1 MSSLIQNGS
10 ALTLQQQRLEQSSAA
25 IFWLNLGQQSEAQVE
40 SRLRALMHQ
49 HEILTTVF
57 GEQPG
62 FHGLRQSVVDGQL
75 DFRRISGDQD
85 EQIEAEAASVFA
97 DQRPQLLAWF
107 WPGDESNR
115 LLLVA
120 SAMQLDPG
128 SAANIGRWLR
138 APQMPE
144 EVDMQYLDYADWVA
158 DLQQE
163 EDAITARTFWQGLEL
178 TRLPAIQ
185 LAENHG
191 LASRQYHSVCRPF
204 GADLATAMR
213 DVSLAC
219 HCSVEQLLI
228 TVWAA
233 LLGRL
238 SGQSEFQLSLY
249 HDCRQNYDELAA
261 TLGVLTQPIP
271 MPFHDLQ
278 QQSLSRQLPAQ
289 ELLWQQMLEWQEY
302 VGVIEAE
309 HHSDVA
315 GIYWQKRSAE
325 DMQLLSPAGNCG
337 LLLHG
342 CADEQGGGWQLFYD
356 QGCYGAAMAKQLLQ
370 RFEQLLWQALSAPEQ
385 SFETFGLLLDG
396 EDCGLIGT
404 GLQQPAAGHFMHQWR
419 RSVEMASEAAA
430 LQCQADVISYTELD
444 QRSDRLA
451 AVLQQHGAAAGTLVA
466 LDLPRQPAFA
476 MALLAVWKTGA
487 AYLPLDP
494 DQPIGRRA
502 LIVKEAR
509 PVVILSHNSAL
520 WDTHLSNASQ
530 DTHPNHSVDTH
541 LKASQDTHL
550 SCSVDTHLND
560 TSQDTHLS
568 RLGLGEGLG
577 DTHLSEASQD
587 THLSRSVDTH
597 LSDASQDTHL
607 SRSGDTHLSDDSQD
621 THLSCSGDTHLNGA
635 SQDTHPNHSGDTHL
649 SDTSENTGLL
659 RPVVLSPDPL
669 PTSGLTLTTPE
680 YRIEDLAYVLYT
692 SGTTGTP
699 KGVQVSHGALSHYCQ
714 SVIEALELPP
724 GGHYGLVSS
733 PMADLGNTM
742 LFPCWI
748 LGGCLHLLDKTSS
761 TDAGAF
767 QQYLAHQPLDCLK
780 IVPAHFLALS
790 EGLPLDQVLPAQ
802 RLVFGGERIPSHLL
816 EQLSLHAGA
825 CRVFNHY
832 GPTETTVGVLWREVD
847 LSAALLRTTL
857 SRVMGDNRVYLL
869 DDQLQPVPSGQVG
882 ELYIAGPQL
891 SLGYLNDPVR
901 TAEVFLPD
909 FQYQEERMYRSGDL
923 AVKCS
928 DGSLE
933 MLGRAD
939 HQVKIRGFRLEPGE
953 VEATLLAHP
962 LIQQASVLVQGQGEQ
977 ARLCGF
983 VVPVDDGVG
992 DESSLKAWLGE
1003 QLPDYMVPARLMTVT
1018 EIPLNANGKVDRQL
1032 LLERMEQQHR
1042 RQYVAPRNDTEQQ
1055 ILTVWQQVLGQ
1066 DDVSV
1071 MDNFFDL
1078 GGHSLAAIK
1087 VIARLRSHFDREL
1100 PTDLLFRLQTVA
1112 ALAELL
1118 GQETS
1123 ASVQAPS
1130 RLLPLS
1136 HAAQGPAIVLMHS
1149 IGGHVRYYQPMV
1161 ERLQGRFNVYGLLA
1175 NPTLLVNTPAEQW
1188 SLLIEDYL
1196 QQLEPLK
1203 SQSLVLVGW
1212 SLAARMMMILA
1223 ETLQQQGFTVQTLAL
1238 IDYDPGKNLDNA
1250 DDEQQQ
1256 LLEDIQHYCREH
1268 RIEISTADWQ
1278 QLQNAVAQDY
1288 AAGLKQLLANEH
1300 FHQALAAE
1308 VPVEWI
1314 HERIMMRWAIKK
1326 AFYRAPMP
1334 VLDIPCLVWRS
1345 DDNPAA
1351 VEAWQL
1357 YSMQPL
1363 KGWSIKAN
1371 HYSILESEQLVV
1383 QLTENIK

>member
-1 MSSLIQNGS
+1 MTSLIQNGS
-10 ALTLQQQRLEQSSAA
+10 ALTLQQQRFEPSAA
-25 IFWLNLGQQSEAQVE
+25 AMFWLDLGQQPEALVE
-40 SRLRALMHQ
+40 SRLRALIRQ
-49 HEILTTVF
+49 HEILATVF
-57 GEQPG
+57 GEQSG
-62 FHGLRQSVVDGQL
+62 FHGLRQSVIDGQL
-75 DFRRISGDQD
+75 DFRCISGDQD
-85 EQIEAEAASVFA
+85 EQLVAEAVSVFA
-97 DQRPQLLAWF
+97 DQQPQLLAWF
-107 WPGDESNR
+107 WPGDQNNR
-115 LLLVA
+115 LLLVG

-128 SAANIGRWLR
+128 SAANIGRWLQ
-138 APQMPE
+138 APEMPE
-144 EVDMQYLDYADWVA
+144 EVDMQYLDYADWIM

-163 EDAITARTFWQGLEL
+163 DDALTARTFWQGLEL

-185 LAENHG
+185 LAEPSG
-191 LASRQYHSVCRPF
+191 LPSQRYQSVCRPIE
-204 GADLATAMR
+204 ADLVAAMA
-213 DVSLAC
+213 DVSQAC
-219 HCSVEQLLI
+219 DSSVPQLLL

-233 LLGRL
+233 LLSRL

-249 HDCRQNYDELAA
+249 HDCRQNYDELAD

-271 MPFHDLQ
+271 MPFHELQ
-278 QQSLSRQLPAQ
+278 QQSLNRQLPAQ
-289 ELLWQQMLEWQEY
+289 EVLWQQMLEWQEY
-302 VGVIEAE
+302 VGVVETE
-309 HHSDVA
+309 HRSEVA
-315 GIYWQKRSAE
+315 GLYWQARSAAE
-325 DMQLLSPAGNCG
+325 LELLTPAGNCG

-356 QGCYGAAMAKQLLQ
+356 QGRYRGATADQLLR
-370 RFEQLLWQALSAPEQ
+370 RFEHLLKQVLAAPDRPLGD
-385 SFETFGLLLDG
+385 FDLLLEG
-396 EDCGLIGT
+396 EDCGLTGS
-404 GLQQPAAGHFMHQWR
+404 GLQQPAAGHFMHQWQ
-419 RSVEMASEAAA
+419 RSVEMAPGSAA
-430 LQCQADVISYTELD
+430 LQCQTDVISYRELD
-444 QRSDRLA
+444 QRSDQLA
-451 AVLQQHGAAAGTLVA
+451 AVLQQHGAAVGTLVA

-476 MALLAVWKTGA
+476 VALLAVWKTGA

-502 LIVKEAR
+502 IIVKDAR
-509 PVVILSHNSAL
+509 PVVILSQDTAVWDGAL
-520 WDTHLSNASQ
+520 WDTHLN
-530 DTHPNHSVDTH
+530 
-541 LKASQDTHL
+541 
-550 SCSVDTHLND
+550 
-560 TSQDTHLS
+560 
-568 RLGLGEGLG
+568 
-577 DTHLSEASQD
+577 
-587 THLSRSVDTH
+587 
-597 LSDASQDTHL
+597 DASQDIHL
-607 SRSGDTHLSDDSQD
+607 NH
-621 THLSCSGDTHLNGA
+621 SGDTHLNDA
-635 SQDTHPNHSGDTHL
+635 SQDIHLNRSNHSGDTHL
-649 SDTSENTGLL
+649 SDTSQDTHLNHYSGDTHLSDTSQDIHLNRSGDTHLNDTYGSADL
-659 RPVVLSPDPL
+659 WRPVVLSPDQL
-669 PTSGLTLTTPE
+669 PASGVELAAPE

-699 KGVQVSHGALSHYCQ
+699 KGVQVSHRALSHYCQ
-714 SVIEALELPP
+714 AAIEVLELPL

-742 LFPCWI
+742 LFPCWVQ
-748 LGGCLHLLDKTSS
+748 GGCLHLLDKTSS

-767 QQYLAHQPLDCLK
+767 QAYLARQPLDCLK

-790 EGLPLDQVLPAQ
+790 EGQPLARVLPVQ
-802 RLVFGGERIPSHLL
+802 RLILGGERIPLHLL
-816 EQLSLHAGA
+816 ELLSAHAGS

-847 LSAALLRTTL
+847 LAAAPLRSSLTG
-857 SRVMGDNRVYLL
+857 VMGDNRVYLL
-869 DDQLQPVPSGQVG
+869 DEQLQPVPPGQVG

-901 TAEVFLPD
+901 SAAVFLPD
-909 FQYQEERMYRSGDL
+909 HRYGQQRMYRSGDL

-933 MLGRAD
+933 ILGRAD
-939 HQVKIRGFRLEPGE
+939 HQVKIRGFRLEPAE
-953 VEATLLAHP
+953 VEATLMTHP
-962 LIQQASVLVQGQGEQ
+962 AIQQASVLVQGQGEQ

-983 VVPVDDGVG
+983 VVPMADAGD
-992 DESSLKAWLGE
+992 DESTLKTWLGE
-1003 QLPDYMVPARLMTVT
+1003 RLPDYMVPARLMTVT

-1042 RQYVAPRNDTEQQ
+1042 RQFVAPRNDTEQQ

-1118 GQETS
+1118 GQGES
-1123 ASVQAPS
+1123 ASVQPPS

-1136 HAAQGPAIVLMHS
+1136 QAAQGPAIVLMHS

-1161 ERLQGRFNVYGLLA
+1161 DRLQGRFNVYGLLA

-1188 SLLIEDYL
+1188 PLLIEDYL
-1196 QQLEPLK
+1196 QQLQPLK
-1203 SQSLVLVGW
+1203 SQPLVLAGW

-1223 ETLQQQGFTVQTLAL
+1223 EALQQQGFTVQTLAL
-1238 IDYDPGKNLDNA
+1238 IDYEPGKDLDNA

-1268 RIEISTADWQ
+1268 GIEISAGDWQ

-1288 AAGLKQLLANEH
+1288 ASGLKQLLANEH
-1300 FHQALAAE
+1300 FHQALGAE

-1314 HERIMMRWAIKK
+1314 HERIMMRWAVKK
-1326 AFYRAPMP
+1326 AFYLAPMP

-1351 VEAWQL
+1351 VEAWQP
-1357 YSMQPL
+1357 YSRQPL

-1383 QLTENIK
+1383 QLTENIT